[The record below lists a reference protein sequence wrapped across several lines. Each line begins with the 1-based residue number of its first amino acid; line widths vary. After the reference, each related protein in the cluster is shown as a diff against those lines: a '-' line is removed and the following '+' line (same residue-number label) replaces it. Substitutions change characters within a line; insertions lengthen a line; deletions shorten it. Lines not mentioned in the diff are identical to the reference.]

1 MNAITSQFFD
11 RIFSPKVKAKDLHK
25 HNLIVH
31 RARLVA
37 ALNKFLPMYGIT
49 TYRRV
54 CAFFANCGI
63 ETAYFKTT
71 IEYASGA
78 DYEWRKNLG
87 NTKKGDG
94 RRFKGRGLTQT
105 TGRYNYWMTL
115 LSVLKK
121 LSGKDYSKVYRQNEE
136 LVLAEADKYGV
147 NFIEHP
153 ELLAQIEWAVESAC
167 IFWQQHNLNDFADQG
182 TEKGFKSL
190 SGIVNRGDPDL
201 PPMHWTD
208 RLALYKKCKA
218 ILPETLKLTNTL
230 VVVKPQPAEPAVP
243 APPQPV
249 EPQTGT
255 VTVEPSPS
263 GTDTTGGKID
273 LDALSGKYDSIADK
287 VQRPCVKAAL
297 WRAGG
302 SAGSLLTAIWSTT
315 GGKVALILSALAI
328 LGVAVWII
336 HRYRNQIH
344 LGWEMVKDSFRQFW
358 KLSPEAK

>member
-1 MNAITSQFFD
+1 MNAISSKFFD

-37 ALNKFLPMYGIT
+37 ALNKFLPAYGIN
-49 TYRRV
+49 TYLRV

-78 DYEWRKNLG
+78 DYEWRKGLG

-153 ELLAQIEWAVESAC
+153 ELLAEIEWAVESAC
-167 IFWQQHNLNDFADQG
+167 IFWQQHNLNAFADAG
-182 TEKGFKSL
+182 RFKEL

-201 PPMHWTD
+201 VAMHWTD
-208 RLALYKKCKA
+208 RLALYKKCKS
-218 ILPETLKLTNTL
+218 IVPENLRLSNPL
-230 VVVKPQPAEPAVP
+230 VIVGK
-243 APPQPV
+243 PQPV
-249 EPQTGT
+249 EPSPSDNSTNSGQNQNTSAP
-255 VTVEPSPS
+255 TVEPSPS
-263 GTDTTGGKID
+263 GTDTQTGKLD

-287 VQRPCVKAAL
+287 VQRPAVQTVLGRA
-297 WRAGG
+297 AGG
-302 SAGSLLTAIWSTT
+302 IGTLFSAIWSTT
-315 GGKVALILSALAI
+315 GGQIALIASGIVLLAALGFVVYA
-328 LGVAVWII
+328 
-336 HRYRNQIH
+336 YRKQIH
-344 LGWEMVKDSFRQFW
+344 LGYEMVKESFRNYF
-358 KLSPEAK
+358 KLSAEA